1 MFMTLKKFSQ
11 LLLAPFVGCAFFPTT
26 SIAALTTWDFVNSN
40 DGWTAVQGE
49 AFLAADGVTA
59 GQLNGEGGRAGD
71 DNWRGGVNTGGTRNS
86 HDGAHSTLI
95 FRSPVLNFGAA
106 SATGNVL
113 EIDWFGGAGKQDGAN
128 PAADPSSIL
137 DPKNPGDIVAG
148 QTSGLE
154 DGMKGMGLLNLTTGN
169 YDAYS
174 YKQGN
179 GGGTEVVTF
188 TLDQL
193 EGAGVSL
200 TDDYQLDFFEN
211 DDGGWGWTR
220 LEAVSVDEAA
230 ITGVAPPRLTSIVVS
245 NGTFLTSA
253 IQGSQVGTLT
263 TISGTAGDSYTY
275 SLVAGEGST
284 DNAKFQI
291 DGGELQIG
299 PYDFSTTANNTRF
312 SVRVRATGTPSGEQI
327 EKAVLVTA
335 LAEDPPLPPGETVV
349 WNFDA
354 DNEHGWTTV
363 SGEAF
368 LAADGV
374 TAGQA
379 NGEGGRA
386 GEVTWRGGVNTGGT
400 RNAHDGAHTNF
411 IYRSPVVN
419 FGSASA
425 TGNVLEIDWFGGE
438 GRGGNVALD
447 PTSPGEIIGKTTGGT
462 EDGVKGL
469 GLLNLTTGNYDAFSY
484 KDGNG
489 GGTQTKTFTLDELT
503 EAGVSLTDSYQL
515 DFIEN
520 DDGGWGWTRMEEVRI
535 DPLAIG
541 ENSSSTFVITDID
554 FSSDQKVTLTWNSR
568 EGQVYAV
575 KYSVDMVDWDGDLDD
590 SIDADPG
597 DQTTRTFNLKD
608 AGFNGRAFFRVEKAK

>member
-1 MFMTLKKFSQ
+1 M
-11 LLLAPFVGCAFFPTT
+11 APFVGCAFFPTT
-26 SIAALTTWDFVNSN
+26 SIAALTTWDFVSSN
-40 DGWTAVQGE
+40 DGWTTVQGE
-49 AFLAADGVTA
+49 AFLADNGVTA
-59 GQLNGEGGRAGD
+59 GQLNGEGGRDGD
-71 DNWRGGVNTGGTRNS
+71 VGWRGGVNGGATRNS
-86 HDGAHSTLI
+86 HDGAHSTMI
-95 FRSPVLNFGAA
+95 FRSPYLNFANA
-106 SATGNVL
+106 SAEGNVL
-113 EIDWFGGAGKQDGAN
+113 EISWFGGEGKGGNVTMDPTSPAN
-128 PAADPSSIL
+128 
-137 DPKNPGDIVAG
+137 IVAG
-148 QTSGLE
+148 QTSGNE
-154 DGMKGMGLLNLTTGN
+154 DGVKGMGLLNLSTGN

-174 YKQGN
+174 YKAGN
-179 GGGTEVVTF
+179 GGGTEVQGF
-188 TLDQL
+188 TLAQL

-220 LEAVSVDEAA
+220 LEEVRVDGAA
-230 ITGVAPPRLTSIVVS
+230 ITGVAPPRDPNIVVS
-245 NGTFLTSA
+245 NGTFLSSA
-253 IQGSQVGTLT
+253 IQGSQVGTLRT
-263 TISGTAGDSYTY
+263 TLGTAGDSYTY

-335 LAEDPPLPPGETVV
+335 LAEDPPLPPGEAVV

-363 SGEAF
+363 SGQAF
-368 LAADGV
+368 LADNGV

-379 NGEGGRA
+379 NGEGIDGF
-386 GEVTWRGGVNTGGT
+386 RGNVNGGAN

-411 IYRSPVVN
+411 IYRSPIVN

-425 TGNVLEIDWFGGE
+425 TGNVLEVDWFGGE

-447 PTSPGEIIGKTTGGT
+447 PTSPAEIIGKTTGGT

-489 GGTQTKTFTLDELT
+489 GGTQTKTFTLDQLT

-568 EGQVYAV
+568 EGQIYAV

-608 AGFNGRAFFRVEKAK
+608 AGFNGRAFFRVEKAN

>member
-1 MFMTLKKFSQ
+1 MKIKQ
-11 LLLAPFVGCAFFPTT
+11 LVASVAALAFVTT
-26 SIAALTTWDFVNSN
+26 SANAALTSWDFDTENSY
-40 DGWTAVQGE
+40 GWTAVQGE
-49 AFLAADGVTA
+49 AFLAGNGVTA
-59 GQLNGEGGRAGD
+59 GQLTGEGGREGD
-71 DNWRGGVNTGGTRNS
+71 PNWRGGVNAGATRNS
-86 HDGAHSTLI
+86 HDGAHSTMI
-95 FRSPVLNFGAA
+95 FRSPVINFANA
-106 SATGNVL
+106 SATGSVL
-113 EIDWFGGAGKQDGAN
+113 EIDWFGGEGKGGN
-128 PAADPSSIL
+128 VTL
-137 DPKNPGDIVAG
+137 DPTSPADIVAG
-148 QTSGLE
+148 QTSGAE
-154 DGMKGMGLLNLTTGN
+154 DGVKGMGLLNLTTGN

-174 YKQGN
+174 YKGGN
-179 GGGTEVVTF
+179 GGGTEVQAF
-188 TLDQL
+188 TLAEL

-220 LEAVSVDEAA
+220 LEAVRVDGAA
-230 ITGVAPPRLTSIVVS
+230 ITGVAPPRDPNIVVS
-245 NGTFLTSA
+245 NGTFLSSA

-263 TISGTAGDSYTY
+263 TTFGIAGDSYTY

-299 PYDFSTTANNTRF
+299 PYDFSATANNTRF

-335 LAEDPPLPPGETVV
+335 LAEPTPPQPGETVV
-349 WNFDA
+349 WDFDT
-354 DNEHGWTTV
+354 DNTHGWTTV

-368 LAADGV
+368 LAGNGV

-386 GEVTWRGGVNTGGT
+386 GDPGWRGGVNAGAT
-400 RNAHDGAHTNF
+400 RNSHDGAHTNF
-411 IYRSPVVN
+411 IYRSPVIN

-425 TGNVLEIDWFGGE
+425 TGNVLEVDWFGGE

-447 PTSPGEIIGKTTGGT
+447 PTSPAEIIGKTTGGT

-489 GGTQTKTFTLDELT
+489 GGTQTKTFTLDQLT

-575 KYSVDMVDWDGDLDD
+575 KYSVDMIDWDGDLDD

-608 AGFNGRAFFRVEKAK
+608 AGFNGRAFFRVEKAN

>member
-1 MFMTLKKFSQ
+1 M
-11 LLLAPFVGCAFFPTT
+11 
-26 SIAALTTWDFVNSN
+26 
-40 DGWTAVQGE
+40 
-49 AFLAADGVTA
+49 
-59 GQLNGEGGRAGD
+59 
-71 DNWRGGVNTGGTRNS
+71 
-86 HDGAHSTLI
+86 I

-106 SATGNVL
+106 SATGSVL
-113 EIDWFGGAGKQDGAN
+113 EIDWFGGEGKGGN
-128 PAADPSSIL
+128 VNL
-137 DPKNPGDIVAG
+137 DPTSPADIVAG

-154 DGMKGMGLLNLTTGN
+154 DGVKGMGLLNLTTGN

-174 YKQGN
+174 YKGAN
-179 GGGTEVVTF
+179 GGGIEVQAF
-188 TLDQL
+188 TLAQL

-220 LEAVSVDEAA
+220 LEAVRVDGSA
-230 ITGVAPPRLTSIVVS
+230 ITGVAPPRDPNIVVS
-245 NGTFLTSA
+245 NGTFLSSA
-253 IQGSQVGTLT
+253 IQGSQVGTLGM
-263 TISGTAGDSYTY
+263 ISGTAGDSYTY
-275 SLVAGEGST
+275 TLVAGEGST

-335 LAEDPPLPPGETVV
+335 LAVSPPLPPGETVV

-363 SGEAF
+363 SGQAF
-368 LAADGV
+368 LAGNGV

-379 NGEGGRA
+379 NGEGGRL
-386 GEVTWRGGVNTGGT
+386 GEPGWRGGVNEGGT
-400 RNAHDGAHTNF
+400 RNSHDGAHTNF
-411 IYRSPVVN
+411 IYRSPVIN

-438 GRGGNVALD
+438 GRGGNVTMD
-447 PTSPGEIIGKTTGGT
+447 PTSPADIIGKTTGGN

-489 GGTQTKTFTLDELT
+489 GGTQTKTFTLDQLT

-515 DFIEN
+515 DFFEN

-554 FSSDQKVTLTWNSR
+554 YSPSDQQVTLTWNSR
-568 EGQVYAV
+568 VGQIYAV
-575 KYSVDMVDWDGDLDD
+575 TYSEDMIDWPGDLDD
-590 SIDADPG
+590 SIDADAG
-597 DQTTRTFNLKD
+597 DQTTRTYNLRD
-608 AGFNGRAFFRVEKAK
+608 AGFNGRVFFRVERQSRRAN

>member
-1 MFMTLKKFSQ
+1 MTFKKFSQ
-11 LLLAPFVGCAFFPTT
+11 LLMPPFLGCAFFPTT
-26 SIAALTTWDFVNSN
+26 SVAALTNWDFDADNTH
-40 DGWTAVQGE
+40 GWTTVQGE
-49 AFLAADGVTA
+49 AFLRGDGVVA
-59 GQLNGEGGRAGD
+59 GQLDGEGGRAGD
-71 DNWRGGVNTGGTRNS
+71 AGWRGGVNASGGTRYA
-86 HDGAHSTLI
+86 HDGAHSTMI
-95 FRSPVLNFGAA
+95 FRSPVLNFADA
-106 SATGNVL
+106 SATGSVL
-113 EIDWFGGAGKQDGAN
+113 EIDWFGGEGKGGNVTVDPTS
-128 PAADPSSIL
+128 PA
-137 DPKNPGDIVAG
+137 DIVVG
-148 QTSGLE
+148 QTSGNE
-154 DGMKGMGLLNLTTGN
+154 DGVKGIGLLNLTTGN

-174 YKQGN
+174 YRDGN
-179 GGGTEVVTF
+179 GGNVQTQAF
-188 TLDQL
+188 TLAQL

-220 LEAVSVDEAA
+220 LEEVRVDGSAV
-230 ITGVAPPRLTSIVVS
+230 TGVAPPRVPRIVVS
-245 NGTFLTSA
+245 NGTFSSSA

-263 TISGTAGDSYTY
+263 TTSGTAGDSYTY

-312 SVRVRATGTPSGEQI
+312 SVRVRATGTPSGDQI
-327 EKAVLVTA
+327 EKAVFVTA
-335 LAEDPPLPPGETVV
+335 LAEPLPPQPGETVV
-349 WNFDA
+349 WDFDA

-363 SGEAF
+363 SGQAF
-368 LAADGV
+368 LRGDGV
-374 TAGQA
+374 VAGQG
-379 NGEGGRA
+379 NGEGIDGF
-386 GEVTWRGGVNTGGT
+386 RGGVNAGDT
-400 RNAHDGAHTNF
+400 RYAHDGAHTNF

-425 TGNVLEIDWFGGE
+425 TGNVLEVDWFGGE
-438 GRGGNVALD
+438 GKGGNVNID
-447 PTSPGEIIGKTTGGT
+447 PTSPAEIIGKTTGGT

-484 KDGNG
+484 RDGNG
-489 GGTQTKTFTLDELT
+489 GSTQTKTFTLDQLT
-503 EAGVSLTDSYQL
+503 EAGVSLTDNYQL

-520 DDGGWGWTRMEEVRI
+520 DDGGWGWTRLEEVRI

-575 KYSVDMVDWDGDLDD
+575 KYSVDMIDWDGDLDD

-608 AGFNGRAFFRVEKAK
+608 AGFNGRAFFRVEKAN

>member
-1 MFMTLKKFSQ
+1 M
-11 LLLAPFVGCAFFPTT
+11 
-26 SIAALTTWDFVNSN
+26 
-40 DGWTAVQGE
+40 
-49 AFLAADGVTA
+49 
-59 GQLNGEGGRAGD
+59 
-71 DNWRGGVNTGGTRNS
+71 
-86 HDGAHSTLI
+86 
-95 FRSPVLNFGAA
+95 
-106 SATGNVL
+106 
-113 EIDWFGGAGKQDGAN
+113 
-128 PAADPSSIL
+128 
-137 DPKNPGDIVAG
+137 DPKNPGDIIAG

-154 DGMKGMGLLNLTTGN
+154 DGMKGMGLLNLSTGN

-174 YKQGN
+174 YKVGN
-179 GGGTEVVTF
+179 GGGTEVEAF
-188 TLDQL
+188 TLAQL

-220 LEAVSVDEAA
+220 LEEVRVDGAAV
-230 ITGVAPPRLTSIVVS
+230 TGVAPPRVPRIVVS
-245 NGTFLTSA
+245 NGTFSSSA

-263 TISGTAGDSYTY
+263 TTSGTAGDSYTY
-275 SLVAGEGST
+275 SLVAGEGSA

-335 LAEDPPLPPGETVV
+335 LAEDPPLPPGEAVV

-363 SGEAF
+363 SGQAF
-368 LAADGV
+368 LADNGV

-379 NGEGGRA
+379 NGEGIDGF
-386 GEVTWRGGVNTGGT
+386 RGNVNGGAN

-411 IYRSPVVN
+411 IYRSPIVN

-425 TGNVLEIDWFGGE
+425 TGNVLEVDWFGGE
-438 GRGGNVALD
+438 GRGGNVDLD
-447 PTSPGEIIGKTTGGT
+447 PTSPAEIIGETTGGT

-489 GGTQTKTFTLDELT
+489 GGTQTKTFTLDQLT

-568 EGQVYAV
+568 EGQIYAV

-608 AGFNGRAFFRVEKAK
+608 AGFNGRAFFRVEKAN

>member
-1 MFMTLKKFSQ
+1 M
-11 LLLAPFVGCAFFPTT
+11 
-26 SIAALTTWDFVNSN
+26 
-40 DGWTAVQGE
+40 
-49 AFLAADGVTA
+49 
-59 GQLNGEGGRAGD
+59 
-71 DNWRGGVNTGGTRNS
+71 
-86 HDGAHSTLI
+86 
-95 FRSPVLNFGAA
+95 
-106 SATGNVL
+106 
-113 EIDWFGGAGKQDGAN
+113 
-128 PAADPSSIL
+128 
-137 DPKNPGDIVAG
+137 
-148 QTSGLE
+148 
-154 DGMKGMGLLNLTTGN
+154 
-169 YDAYS
+169 
-174 YKQGN
+174 
-179 GGGTEVVTF
+179 
-188 TLDQL
+188 
-193 EGAGVSL
+193 
-200 TDDYQLDFFEN
+200 
-211 DDGGWGWTR
+211 
-220 LEAVSVDEAA
+220 
-230 ITGVAPPRLTSIVVS
+230 
-245 NGTFLTSA
+245 
-253 IQGSQVGTLT
+253 
-263 TISGTAGDSYTY
+263 
-275 SLVAGEGST
+275 
-284 DNAKFQI
+284 
-291 DGGELQIG
+291 
-299 PYDFSTTANNTRF
+299 
-312 SVRVRATGTPSGEQI
+312 
-327 EKAVLVTA
+327 
-335 LAEDPPLPPGETVV
+335 
-349 WNFDA
+349 
-354 DNEHGWTTV
+354 
-363 SGEAF
+363 
-368 LAADGV
+368 
-374 TAGQA
+374 
-379 NGEGGRA
+379 
-386 GEVTWRGGVNTGGT
+386 
-400 RNAHDGAHTNF
+400 
-411 IYRSPVVN
+411 N